1 MNYNLFRVGSGKWGV
16 GSFCAVYKEQLT
28 RNSNTDP
35 EAPGLRVIESVIVFF
50 WFLAKPPSRKKSCI
64 KNIQD
69 KTKNFA
75 SRTFGI
81 ARFKK
86 SAVSID
92 FSRSRQVA
100 KCSVCK
106 QIVPSIY
113 KSLKADC

>member
-1 MNYNLFRVGSGKWGV
+1 MNYNLLRVGSWKWGV

-28 RNSNTDP
+28 RNSNTNP

-75 SRTFGI
+75 SRDIGAASRTFGI
-81 ARFKK
+81 AREKK
-86 SAVSID
+86 DVCYS
-92 FSRSRQVA
+92 FLLSR
-100 KCSVCK
+100 
-106 QIVPSIY
+106 
-113 KSLKADC
+113 